1 MATAGRARR
10 SLAALALYVLYDG
23 GMSDEQTNLAG
34 VVEIPI
40 SDARKR
46 IAEIVDQ
53 VTDNDQFVYL
63 TRRGKRIAVIM
74 PADIGE
80 NYERIEDEYWGR
92 RADEAKSRLASGDE
106 ELIPFARVI
115 ADIEGRG

>member
-1 MATAGRARR
+1 
-10 SLAALALYVLYDG
+10 
-23 GMSDEQTNLAG
+23 MSEKQTNLAG
-34 VVEIPI
+34 IIEMPI
-40 SDARKR
+40 TDARKR

-53 VTDNDQFVYL
+53 VIDEDLFVYL

-80 NYERIEDEYWGR
+80 NYEHIEDEYWSR
-92 RADEAKSRLASGDE
+92 RAAEAKSRLASGDE

-115 ADIEGRG
+115 ADNEGRDQGKA